1 MDTILVIK
9 LSALGDLVMAS
20 GCFAAIR
27 RHHARDRIVLLTTAP
42 YAGMF
47 AGSGL
52 FDEVVVDRRPKAW
65 QLGTWWALAR
75 TLRRY
80 RFRRVYD
87 LQRKLRTELLYWALG
102 MGRPGLEWS
111 GVAPGASHRV
121 PDGRNVSRHMVDK
134 LAEQLNAAGIA
145 EVPPPAVPWLKGG
158 SIVADLPQPF
168 AVLVVGT
175 APTRPEKLAP
185 TTLYVQIAEWLLRRG
200 ITPVL
205 VGTASDAPYVAA
217 VLRGCPG
224 ALDLCGRT
232 SFADLADLGRCAVV
246 AVGNDTGPMH
256 LLSVAGCPVVV
267 LFSHGSDPE
276 RIRPC
281 GPVVEVLRRP
291 DLATLRLAEV
301 GTAIERAMGERTV
314 DVSSR

>member
-9 LSALGDLVMAS
+9 HSALGDLVMAS

-52 FDEVVVDRRPKAW
+52 FDEVVVDRRPKPW
-65 QLGTWWALAR
+65 QLPTWLALVR

-87 LQRKLRTELLYWALG
+87 LQRKRRTELLYRALG

-121 PDGRNVSRHMVDK
+121 PDGRDVPGHIVEK
-134 LAEQLNAAGIA
+134 LVEQLNVAGIA
-145 EVPPPAVPWLKGG
+145 EVPPPSVSWLNRGG
-158 SIVADLPQPF
+158 LVATLPQPF

-175 APTRPEKLAP
+175 APSRPEKLAP
-185 TTLYVQIAEWLLRRG
+185 AALYVQVAEWLLGRG

-232 SFADLADLGRCAVV
+232 GLADLADLGRCAVV

-267 LFSHGSDPE
+267 LFSNGSDPE
-276 RIRPC
+276 RVRPR

-291 DLATLRLAEV
+291 DLSTLEVAEISA
-301 GTAIERAMGERTV
+301 AIERAMGERTV